1 MVKILMSHKQIG
13 QNELKDLAALYVH
26 NMDGIADYAEFQTLI
41 TALKSLNETFDLALK
56 NGTMGG
62 KDRTNAKKKAKE
74 DVETAVTKIVKLIEI
89 KANDMPEAAGVAYV
103 TGAGFE
109 VPEPKSKNKKVITYL
124 DKPVLTITQENGR
137 SGVAVL
143 KWPKLTGALTYALE
157 ELDANNVWQNGKYC
171 SQTSIELVD
180 LAVGVP
186 KTYRIK
192 GIGEGTLVS
201 PYSEPVTIWIN

>member
-137 SGVAVL
+137 SGVSLHGPSA
-143 KWPKLTGALTYALE
+143 
-157 ELDANNVWQNGKYC
+157 
-171 SQTSIELVD
+171 
-180 LAVGVP
+180 
-186 KTYRIK
+186 
-192 GIGEGTLVS
+192 
-201 PYSEPVTIWIN
+201 